1 MFLHWPTFLFL
12 FFFSLYYFVYLLLI
26 SANRVISFWPN
37 RRQCKLY
44 SNSHSFWL
52 ISFAIYESFTHSH
65 TPCSLARTRDC
76 HNVRRTQHTHS
87 RLAVRDRTRA
97 GVLPR
102 CHCPC
107 KKSFTILRTACVH
120 CPLCHPLLPCCG
132 SVRLVLVPI
141 HWGALSLEP
150 RATSWRES
158 SFFGF
163 VCVSFYCLFVDI
175 YDAVFEKPL
184 NH

>member
-12 FFFSLYYFVYLLLI
+12 FFFNLYYFVYLLLI
-26 SANRVISFWPN
+26 SANRVISFWLN

-76 HNVRRTQHTHS
+76 HNVCRTQHTHS

-102 CHCPC
+102 CHCPG

-120 CPLCHPLLPCCG
+120 CPLCHPLLPWCG

-150 RATSWRES
+150 PVGEKVPSLALYVFHFIVYLLT
-158 SFFGF
+158 FTM
-163 VCVSFYCLFVDI
+163 LFS
-175 YDAVFEKPL
+175 KSP
-184 NH
+184 